1 MKHILNNLTE
11 QEKNAIR
18 EQHTGG
24 MKVMT
29 EKFSRL
35 TNSKLGD
42 SKPLVNEQTALGA
55 VGNSLEI
62 QGQLGNFL
70 LQTLPITQ
78 IYNMVKSASSGDAK
92 TFNQVLDQEKTR
104 LGQNYQTLKNAVTQG
119 DISKTLGNVATG
131 LSGLLGPYVD
141 QMKSGFG
148 NKQQPVSTGGG
159 GRLPKTGNKQQPVST
174 GGGRRLP
181 KTGMN
186 EIGEQAQT
194 YTTKGTNTGGQQ
206 YDITSPFKVGQT
218 IKGKRSIDGQIYTI
232 TVAQVG
238 QGFIGGKI
246 MGPGTYNN
254 KPLDGKF
261 PWELNTNTPGVLHG
275 NNEMGTFTIVK

>member
-1 MKHILNNLTE
+1 MKHILNDLTE

-131 LSGLLGPYVD
+131 LSDLLGPYVD

-159 GRLPKTGNKQQPVST
+159 G
-174 GGGRRLP
+174 RLP